1 MIVECYRLP
10 GVPLRGAHPA
20 GGLPGDD
27 IRRPRRDRRPHRAR
41 TAVTEKRSTGWA
53 PAAIAAVVLLIA
65 AVLCFGLSASFKA
78 TGRHAYNS
86 GQPASTFALT
96 AGKQYQLS
104 VRGGR
109 SALTA
114 RGLSADQPQCSWS
127 LGNAVAQALT
137 VSPLPADTRSVN
149 VVATFVAPATG
160 RLDIGCA
167 TWGAVFVDD
176 SERLGVRSGR
186 AVPAPRDRHVNVRA
200 GAGAGHTLSPSG
212 RCGPVN
218 ARWRGSLGLARRQ
231 SYCYCLVTKAEW
243 SARTRAPSA
252 IWSRR
257 RIPHR
262 A

>member
-1 MIVECYRLP
+1 M
-10 GVPLRGAHPA
+10 
-20 GGLPGDD
+20 
-27 IRRPRRDRRPHRAR
+27 
-41 TAVTEKRSTGWA
+41 TEKRSTGWA

-96 AGKQYQLS
+96 AGNQYQLS

-167 TWGAVFVDD
+167 TWGAMFVDD
-176 SERLGVRSGR
+176 SEDS
-186 AVPAPRDRHVNVRA
+186 AFDRA
-200 GAGAGHTLSPSG
+200 GLFLLLGIVTLT
-212 RCGPVN
+212 CGL
-218 ARWRGSLGLARRQ
+218 ALGLATLYRRPAAA
-231 SYCYCLVTKAEW
+231 V
-243 SARTRAPSA
+243 P
-252 IWSRR
+252 
-257 RIPHR
+257 
-262 A
+262 